1 MEEANYRVTCDK
13 DGRVWLAHK
22 GQIREL
28 SLHDL
33 AALAQALC
41 ESAADATRPAERES
55 VLAAT

>member
-22 GQIREL
+22 GQTREL

-33 AALAQALC
+33 AALAEALC
-41 ESAADATRPAERES
+41 ASAADATVPAQRES
-55 VLAAT
+55 ALAAT